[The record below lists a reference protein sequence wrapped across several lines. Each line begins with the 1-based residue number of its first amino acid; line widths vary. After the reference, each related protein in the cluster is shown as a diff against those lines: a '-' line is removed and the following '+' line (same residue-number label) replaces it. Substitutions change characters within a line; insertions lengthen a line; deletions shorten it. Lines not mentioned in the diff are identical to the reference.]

1 MAFNR
6 TYNAANVDT
15 NRGAA
20 ASVIPPGEYN
30 VLIASSEEAISKNTG
45 KDMIKLELNILDA
58 PYDKRKLWYYIT
70 DDQYADQ
77 KFYDIFSSAG
87 KKVPAQLHA
96 GVFQGLRCRVK
107 TKNRLYNGDTQ
118 AEVNYWIKA
127 KEPAGAV
134 DPAMGP
140 ESSASAANSADD
152 IPF

>member
-15 NRGAA
+15 NRGATA
-20 ASVIPPGEYN
+20 TVIPPGEYD
-30 VLIASSEEAISKNTG
+30 VIITGAEETISKNTG
-45 KDMIKLELNILDA
+45 KDMIKLELSIITP

-77 KFYDIFSSAG
+77 KFYDIFTSAG
-87 KKVPAQLHA
+87 KKVPASIHA
-96 GVFQGLRCRVK
+96 GVFHNLKCRIK
-107 TKNRLYNGDTQ
+107 TKNRLYNDQQQ

-127 KEPAGAV
+127 TAPAPAQGVA
-134 DPAMGP
+134 PAMGP
-140 ESSASAANSADD
+140 DADD

>member
-15 NRGAA
+15 NRGAT
-20 ASVIPPGEYN
+20 ASIIPPGEYR
-30 VLIASSEEAISKNTG
+30 VQIVSAEEAISKTTG

-58 PYDKRKLWYYIT
+58 PYDKRKIWYYIC

-77 KFYDIFSSAG
+77 KIYDIFTSAG
-87 KKVPAQLHA
+87 KAVPPQIHA
-96 GVFQGLRCRVK
+96 GVFRGLVCKIK
-107 TKNRLYNGDTQ
+107 TKNRLYNGESQ
-118 AEVNYWIKA
+118 AEVNYWIKSKTDNA
-127 KEPAGAV
+127 TPPTSGVV

-140 ESSASAANSADD
+140 NSADD